1 MAAISKVRAFDGAVV
16 RAEQAVRA
24 PSQRA
29 SSLRAHRAAPAD
41 RGAPRINA
49 PAAVLA
55 HGSRDRFR
63 IRLEGR
69 QAGLYLQLVAA
80 EIASCADLFRI
91 RVAPASSSLVLWV
104 RLGSALEGD
113 GARAVALVSEALR
126 RIALGERRCDAPIET
141 ADADHLGLGL
151 SFLKAVAL

>member
-16 RAEQAVRA
+16 RAEQAARV

-29 SSLRAHRAAPAD
+29 RDASPVRPD